1 MLRPPEPVLVVDLFP
16 AERAELITLLEAL
29 SAEDWFRPTIA
40 GTWTVKDVAAH
51 LVADDLGRLS
61 SRRDGYV
68 ERWNPLVEPLKTY
81 IDRRNA
87 EWVAATRRLS
97 PGVIR
102 SLLAFGGLETQRFFG
117 SVDPFALG
125 SPVSW
130 AGPEPAP
137 NWLDLARELTER
149 WHHQEQIREAVGAPS
164 LNDPRFLRPIL
175 ATFAF
180 ALLPPYRQVE
190 APAGTAI
197 QLAVEGRSGGD
208 WTVFRNKDGWGLRIG
223 RPDSPGGSIA
233 MTEDT
238 AWRMYVRA
246 LTRREVEARSRL
258 SGDPRLTGP
267 MLDAF
272 ALVA

>member
-1 MLRPPEPVLVVDLFP
+1 
-16 AERAELITLLEAL
+16 
-29 SAEDWFRPTIA
+29 
-40 GTWTVKDVAAH
+40 
-51 LVADDLGRLS
+51 VADDLGRLS
-61 SRRDGYV
+61 SRRDGHV
-68 ERWNPLVEPLKTY
+68 ERWDPAAEPLKTY

-87 EWVAATRRLS
+87 EWVAAMRRLS
-97 PGVIR
+97 PEVIR
-102 SLLAFGGLETQRFFG
+102 SLLVLGGRETQQLFG

-125 SPVSW
+125 GPVSW
-130 AGPEPAP
+130 AGPDPAP

-164 LNDPRFLRPIL
+164 LNAPIFLRPVL

-180 ALLPPYRQVE
+180 ALVPPYLGVE
-190 APAGTAI
+190 ASVGTTV
-197 QLAVEGRSGGD
+197 QLAIEGPSGGD
-208 WTVFRNKDGWGLRIG
+208 WTVIRNEDGWALGIG
-223 RPDSPGGSIA
+223 RPESPGASIA

-246 LTRREVEARSRL
+246 LPRREVEARSTL
-258 SGDPRLTGP
+258 SGDPRLTSP